1 MKEKLSYDS
10 EGNYHDDNVR
20 HMHKPVVRLERTAV
34 AQQEFES
41 RLNEEEMLVNVVVN
55 QVQNELG
62 MTIKTEPHL
71 TPETIISMARNR
83 FVDLLNKDLLSERE
97 ANKCYQRF
105 VRLVQYY
112 YGTP

>member
-1 MKEKLSYDS
+1 MSTENQWANSSNNYDD
-10 EGNYHDDNVR
+10 EICIEAYAENADITRDI
-20 HMHKPVVRLERTAV
+20 
-34 AQQEFES
+34 
-41 RLNEEEMLVNVVVN
+41 LVDQVVN

-62 MTIKTEPHL
+62 VTIRSEPHI

-83 FVDLLNKDLLSERE
+83 FIDLLNKDLLSERE

-105 VRLVQYY
+105 AQLVHYY